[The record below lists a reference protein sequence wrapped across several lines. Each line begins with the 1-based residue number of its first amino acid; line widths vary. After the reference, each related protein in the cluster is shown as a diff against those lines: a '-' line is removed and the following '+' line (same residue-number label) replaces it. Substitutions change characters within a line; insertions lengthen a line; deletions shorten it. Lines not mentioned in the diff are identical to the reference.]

1 MKTANNLSIKTNK
14 HLKNDELLALRG
26 GGELTWDGE
35 CAIYYNGDYQGL
47 ETMTGLEGGSAA
59 EIDLSCASEKGT
71 GYTCF
76 CNYID

>member
-35 CAIYYNGDYQGL
+35 CAIRF
-47 ETMTGLEGGSAA
+47 
-59 EIDLSCASEKGT
+59 EI
-71 GYTCF
+71 YP
-76 CNYID
+76 

>member
-35 CAIYYNGDYQGL
+35 CAIRF
-47 ETMTGLEGGSAA
+47 GSVPSSVSG
-59 EIDLSCASEKGT
+59 DLSFSS
-71 GYTCF
+71 
-76 CNYID
+76 